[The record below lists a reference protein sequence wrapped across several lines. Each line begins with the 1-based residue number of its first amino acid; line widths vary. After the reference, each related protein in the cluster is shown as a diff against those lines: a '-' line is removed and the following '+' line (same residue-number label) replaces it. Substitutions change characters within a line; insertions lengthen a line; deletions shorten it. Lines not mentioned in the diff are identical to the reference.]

1 MAPGHGKPL
10 RRSSRERRP
19 PPSPPSAT
27 LRKSGRS
34 SKIVVNRKSSLA
46 NNASSVESAT
56 ESGSDSQESSS
67 SEQSFSNRRAASASS
82 DDVPLSCSV
91 PDRMGKT
98 RRKAAADDDVVME
111 VADVGEAP
119 ASGARETR
127 KTEKRKKK
135 PKVNLKA
142 PEPPAK
148 PKSLSQVAA
157 DRSESPVAS
166 TSQSV
171 EIPPDYHR
179 VDLNTYAFQ
188 GEFGWADI
196 RFPISYDEST
206 VLPRFAYIREYTVES
221 ACEYM
226 RVHRRDHPDFLRRP
240 GCSDADFAHQGF
252 LLMEPGS
259 SLFPE
264 GKSIAAVLLRFNGFK
279 IAHQSI
285 LYRLPA
291 IKPPPPFPEDPS
303 HPFFYDPDDP
313 EPPEPSTDTKP
324 FPPFEDK
331 ACYTLA
337 ERSAKKAEWRNL
349 VTAHNASEAE
359 RVRLAVDVYDTKHAE
374 WASRASV
381 RIEKARARD
390 QYEIEAI
397 STYNRKR
404 QETFDE
410 FSSALHTAGAY
421 LVFLITDDLRRS
433 RLADIKDTST
443 TAESGPSWRPK
454 RGRAPLELH
463 PAIESLSETDLPKSV
478 LDEVLGPNG
487 FKEDLSKYD
496 LQTLVTILRV
506 MKIQGV
512 MIGEARSQT
521 YISMYMG
528 SENEYDPD
536 AWHKDNS
543 PFDPNAGTGHR
554 VRGWS
559 VDAESSGY
567 IEGFVQDELIP
578 AVIARRMCFT
588 RGMGCIECLFGMIP
602 CIRVMHGDSPVAG
615 SCIHCRAKKNKCIM
629 TPGPYCFAITDRIL
643 ALFNEHW
650 VLFVI
655 LESLRD
661 QHRLTGGGLAES
673 ILSLLFR
680 WIQATRGMDAAAL
693 ARRSFYDLIAQGP
706 SSVPSGEPIPAL
718 PTGLAEAFKP
728 VVGGLGIGDEDVVEE
743 ATETAADVKGKG
755 KRRAEDEVPGN
766 LAKRR
771 PHRETSVPVIVA
783 VQDQDMDGAD
793 SGGERVV
800 PTSPAEPPP
809 STSGYP
815 TTRESSPP
823 ANTMPLT
830 APTSPPGSRIHTPRA
845 RTPSADPS
853 FSSLS
858 GALDIFGGG
867 RLAVPAYSSR
877 GSAPPPPS
885 SAPAAAELFN
895 DDTSVELPEVPSGEV
910 SGGGGVPPSA
920 DAMDTDS

>member
-1 MAPGHGKPL
+1 MALGRGKPL
-10 RRSSRERRP
+10 RRGSRERRP
-19 PPSPPSAT
+19 PPSPPAVVI
-27 LRKSGRS
+27 KKAGQS
-34 SKIVVNRKSSLA
+34 SKIPVVNKRSSLA
-46 NNASSVESAT
+46 NNASSEDSAT

-67 SEQSFSNRRAASASS
+67 SEQSFSKRRAASASS

-454 RGRAPLELH
+454 QGRAPLELH

-536 AWHKDNS
+536 TWHKDNS

-655 LESLRD
+655 S
-661 QHRLTGGGLAES
+661 
-673 ILSLLFR
+673 SLLFR

-755 KRRAEDEVPGN
+755 KRSSRRRSSRKFGQASPPPRDVRARH
-766 LAKRR
+766 RR
-771 PHRETSVPVIVA
+771 CSGPRYGRRRLWW
-783 VQDQDMDGAD
+783 GALWCQL
-793 SGGERVV
+793 R
-800 PTSPAEPPP
+800 PAEPPP
-809 STSGYP
+809 SDFGLPNDSGIFSPRKYDAFDRADVSSWFPHPYP
-815 TTRESSPP
+815 G
-823 ANTMPLT
+823 A
-830 APTSPPGSRIHTPRA
+830 A

-858 GALDIFGGG
+858 GCPGYLRRRSSCGARIF
-867 RLAVPAYSSR
+867 LAWFGTSSSILCSR
-877 GSAPPPPS
+877 RRR
-885 SAPAAAELFN
+885 
-895 DDTSVELPEVPSGEV
+895 VVQR
-910 SGGGGVPPSA
+910 
-920 DAMDTDS
+920 

>member
-1 MAPGHGKPL
+1 MLTDP
-10 RRSSRERRP
+10 RR
-19 PPSPPSAT
+19 
-27 LRKSGRS
+27 
-34 SKIVVNRKSSLA
+34 LA

-111 VADVGEAP
+111 VAD
-119 ASGARETR
+119 
-127 KTEKRKKK
+127 RKKK

-188 GEFGWADI
+188 GEFGWVDI

-521 YISMYMG
+521 YISI
-528 SENEYDPD
+528 
-536 AWHKDNS
+536 DNS

-602 CIRVMHGDSPVAG
+602 CIRVMHGDSPVA
-615 SCIHCRAKKNKCIM
+615 
-629 TPGPYCFAITDRIL
+629 DRIL

-673 ILSLLFR
+673 ILSLISCL
-680 WIQATRGMDAAAL
+680 
-693 ARRSFYDLIAQGP
+693 
-706 SSVPSGEPIPAL
+706 
-718 PTGLAEAFKP
+718 
-728 VVGGLGIGDEDVVEE
+728 
-743 ATETAADVKGKG
+743 
-755 KRRAEDEVPGN
+755 
-766 LAKRR
+766 
-771 PHRETSVPVIVA
+771 VA
-783 VQDQDMDGAD
+783 V
-793 SGGERVV
+793 
-800 PTSPAEPPP
+800 
-809 STSGYP
+809 
-815 TTRESSPP
+815 SSCC
-823 ANTMPLT
+823 
-830 APTSPPGSRIHTPRA
+830 PR
-845 RTPSADPS
+845 
-853 FSSLS
+853 
-858 GALDIFGGG
+858 
-867 RLAVPAYSSR
+867 
-877 GSAPPPPS
+877 
-885 SAPAAAELFN
+885 
-895 DDTSVELPEVPSGEV
+895 
-910 SGGGGVPPSA
+910 
-920 DAMDTDS
+920 